1 MIILK
6 SKREIAI
13 MREAGKMVY
22 QTRKYL
28 ENFIKPG
35 ITTKEL
41 DKLAEDYIISLG
53 GVPSFKN
60 YQGFPSSICTSVNEE
75 VVHGIPSKRK
85 LKEGD
90 LISLDLGVYYQGY
103 HADSAYTYGVGKIK
117 EEYQLLLTRTKA
129 SLFAGIEQ
137 AKPNNYIS
145 DISKAIENYLKPFG
159 YGIVE
164 EFTGHGIGKDLH
176 EKPYVPNFFYNDKGE
191 KLEPGMTICIEP
203 MVNLGSK
210 QIYLKN
216 DNWTVVTRD
225 RKVSAHFE
233 HMIAITNE
241 GYEILTK

>member
-1 MIILK
+1 M
-6 SKREIAI
+6 
-13 MREAGKMVY
+13 
-22 QTRKYL
+22 
-28 ENFIKPG
+28 
-35 ITTKEL
+35 
-41 DKLAEDYIISLG
+41 
-53 GVPSFKN
+53 
-60 YQGFPSSICTSVNEE
+60 PSSICTSVNEE

-191 KLEPGMTICIEP
+191 KLEPGMTICVEP